1 MKTGTGRLRKV
12 SVGRM
17 LIAFYILA
25 VLAISAT
32 ARAHQSDAFRLIQFN
47 EISH

>member
-1 MKTGTGRLRKV
+1 MKLGNGRMKRA

-17 LIAFYILA
+17 LIAIYILA

-32 ARAHQSDAFRLIQFN
+32 ARADVISAFPLN
-47 EISH
+47 